1 MELSEYTFFE
11 IHEYLKGNGDPAA
24 RAGFEQ
30 RMQQDPELARE
41 VRLQKRI
48 QSGLRAN
55 EFKKMLGEI
64 HEQLH
69 SAGAL
74 PVYPENSDGTTS
86 DQPLQINS
94 SKKLW
99 PYMAAA
105 ASVVLAIG
113 VAWLF
118 YWSPRH
124 RPQVAVQSDQQ
135 TPAAT
140 DSVSDVP
147 SAAGPAT
154 KKQAAHQ
161 PLPKAQTSSPL
172 SAETLFASYFS
183 KPEALESP
191 FSREKYGLS
200 PAAVAQWRSDTAA
213 MSRGILLLEENQ
225 AVAALEELGKLE
237 NSRYQNLK
245 SGAAWYIALAFLRLD
260 QREKCREQL
269 NGIAADTTSAY
280 REKAQRLSEQLD

>member
-1 MELSEYTFFE
+1 MALSENTFFE

-41 VRLQKRI
+41 VRVQQRI

-55 EFKKMLGEI
+55 EFKKMFGQI
-64 HEQLH
+64 HEQLQ

-74 PVYPENSDGTTS
+74 PVYQENNARKTA
-86 DQPLQINS
+86 DQPFQVKS

-99 PYMAAA
+99 PFMTAA
-105 ASVVLAIG
+105 ASVVLLIG
-113 VAWLF
+113 IASLF
-118 YWSPRH
+118 YWSPPD
-124 RPQVAVQSDQQ
+124 RPQVAAKVGQQ
-135 TPAAT
+135 PAAAT
-140 DSVSDVP
+140 DSVSGAP
-147 SAAGPAT
+147 LAASPAT
-154 KKQAAHQ
+154 KKQWAHQ
-161 PLPKAQTSSPL
+161 PLPKVQAPAKP
-172 SAETLFASYFS
+172 SAETLFTSYFS
-183 KPEALESP
+183 QPETLESP
-191 FSREKYGLS
+191 FSKEKYGLS
-200 PAAVAQWRSDTAA
+200 PAAVAQWRSDTAT
-213 MSRGILLLEENQ
+213 MFRGVRLLEEGR
-225 AVAALEELGKLE
+225 AASALEELAKLE

-269 NGIAADTTSAY
+269 DDISADTTSGY